1 MTPLR
6 PGVRAAR
13 ALGVPGAL
21 VSRGNSM
28 PKTAE
33 AGQIQVG
40 GQSFN
45 LRVKPDVF
53 DARDLDY
60 RPKLQMLPPE
70 VSPPPGVPILR
81 QSGNSCTGHALA
93 AVINTALGPG
103 TQASPYMLYALARR
117 YDEYPGTADA
127 GSSLRG
133 ALKGWFHHGVVSA
146 QRWPR
151 LRGAWPDLDDDDFRA
166 ESAQMPLGAF
176 YRVNPYRL
184 DDMQSAVT
192 ELNAVA
198 ASAVIH
204 EGWRRPA
211 VLHKGGR
218 TLHVIARPIDGR
230 TLGGHAFAVVG
241 YNEVG
246 FVVQNS
252 WGRAWGAGGLAVL
265 PYEDWLESAYD
276 AWVAR
281 PGVRAAKLYVSGWE
295 GGQRGTAGRLL
306 TAPGPEMAR
315 LTRYVVNLGN
325 DGLLSTSGRFT
336 SSPGQLAQI
345 MAHLREF
352 RGASTATDVVL
363 FAHGGLVSERD
374 GLVIAQKHLN
384 WWLNNGVYPITLAW
398 QSGPGETLFSQLADS
413 FGARLP
419 AGGLGFDLVEQF
431 DRLVEGAA
439 GRGLKWMWDQMKQ
452 NARAAGAPRRRG
464 PPERSPGGTLLLQS
478 LAQLQT
484 QLQGQTG
491 RALRLHLVGHSA
503 GSILLGGL
511 LPRMRELGLR
521 ADSLQ
526 LLAPA
531 MTLEEFSR
539 VVLPGLDGPAETRLV
554 GRFAVF
560 SMTDADEQDD
570 TVGHGNIT
578 PYHKSLLYLVSRA
591 LEQPGTE
598 VPLLGMAKFHS
609 RPLLPGGPSGK
620 QALDQVLRDRGSVI
634 VTRGSS
640 TEADAL
646 TDARSHGDFDDD
658 KPTMTSVLLRILNKK
673 VVDGHEYVSNSA
685 LRSRGAGQGAAAAG
699 AEGAGGQPTAG
710 AAAAHVLTQVRT
722 AQRPA
727 SPPPS
732 PVPTAPTVDEVAAPE
747 SGRVI
752 IDRMTRDGWTVV
764 AGPADQGGEA

>member
-1 MTPLR
+1 MSPR
-6 PGVRAAR
+6 PPRRSLTGTLLSRAGSDGR
-13 ALGVPGAL
+13 Q
-21 VSRGNSM
+21 M

-33 AGQIQVG
+33 AGQIRVG
-40 GQSFN
+40 TQTFD

-53 DARDLDY
+53 DARDLEY

-70 VSPPPGVPILR
+70 VTPPLGMPILR

-117 YDEYPGTADA
+117 YDEYPGTADS

-133 ALKGWFHHGVVSA
+133 ALKGWFHHGVVGTG
-146 QRWPR
+146 RWPK
-151 LRGAWPDLDDDDFRA
+151 LRSEPPNLEDDAFRA

-204 EGWRRPA
+204 EGWETPA
-211 VLHKGGR
+211 VVHKGGR
-218 TLHVIARPIDGR
+218 TLHVIDRRIDGR

-252 WGRAWGAGGLAVL
+252 WGRSWGAGGFAVL

-281 PGVRAAKLYVSGWE
+281 PGVRSAKLYVSGWE
-295 GGQRGTAGRLL
+295 GGQRGTAGKLL
-306 TAPGPEMAR
+306 TAPGPETAR

-336 SSPGQLAQI
+336 SSPAQLVQI
-345 MAHLREF
+345 MAHLRAF
-352 RGASTATDVVL
+352 HDTPQGHGGSPGADVVL
-363 FAHGGLVSERD
+363 FAHGGMVSERD
-374 GLVIAQKHLN
+374 GMVIAQKHLN

-413 FGARLP
+413 FGARMP

-439 GRGLKWMWDQMKQ
+439 GRALKWMWDQMKQ
-452 NARAAGAPRRRG
+452 NARLAGAPMRRG
-464 PPERSPGGTLLLQS
+464 PPAGAPGGTLLLQH
-478 LAQLQT
+478 LARLQT
-484 QLQGQTG
+484 ESGKT
-491 RALRLHLVGHSA
+491 LRLHLVGHSA
-503 GSILLGGL
+503 GSLLLGGL
-511 LPRMRELGLR
+511 LPRMQELGLR
-521 ADSLQ
+521 AESMQ

-531 MTLEEFSR
+531 MTLSEFGR
-539 VVLPGLDGPAETRLV
+539 AVLPHLDGPAATRGV

-560 SMTDADEQDD
+560 GMTDADEQDD
-570 TVGHGNIT
+570 TVGYGNIT

-591 LEQPGTE
+591 LEEPGSE

-609 RPLLPGGPSGK
+609 RPLLPGQQS
-620 QALDQVLRDRGSVI
+620 LDQVLRDRGSVI

-646 TDARSHGDFDDD
+646 TDARTHGDFDDD
-658 KPTMTSVLLRILNKK
+658 KPTMTSVLLRILNRKA
-673 VVDGHEYVSNSA
+673 VDGHEYASNSA
-685 LRSRGAGQGAAAAG
+685 LRDRGAGMSTAGAHAG
-699 AEGAGGQPTAG
+699 AEAAGGQPIAG
-710 AAAAHVLTQVRT
+710 AAAAHVLTQVKT

-727 SPPPS
+727 TPPPS
-732 PVPTAPTVDEVAAPE
+732 PVPAAPMVDEVAAPE

-752 IDRMTRDGWTVV
+752 IDRMTRDGWSVV
-764 AGPADQGGEA
+764 PEKSG